1 MPLLCLHFRN
11 NNPNVAVEKH
21 GFAKQKLR
29 MSAISLPIQQL
40 TLVGYAVNLSKHASA
55 ATADVKI
62 PDHIIVE
69 IDGVTNGGV
78 NILSPPKSDAEP
90 EAYLQ
95 THGIPLPLSDSLST
109 ISMGMNPLNF
119 VVNKRLNREINI
131 HIKKY
136 NDSHDIVDMTTHN
149 TAAGVVSCDHV
160 LLYFSYEFNG
170 NF

>member
-11 NNPNVAVEKH
+11 NNPNVAVENP

-29 MSAISLPIQQL
+29 MSAISLPIQKL

-55 ATADVKI
+55 SATDVQI

-69 IDGVTNGGV
+69 VDGITNGGV
-78 NILSPPKSDAEP
+78 NVLSPPKSNDEP

-109 ISMGMNPLNF
+109 IQMGMNPLDF
-119 VVNKRLNREINI
+119 IINKRLDREIKI

-136 NDSHDIVDMTTHN
+136 DTNNDIVDMTTHN
-149 TAAGVVSCDHV
+149 TSGGVVSCDHV
-160 LLYFSYEFNG
+160 LLYFSYEFVG